1 MLFESRLGLTI
12 GIYCKSM
19 AITNK
24 SKKRNTT
31 DMLRKEKIWNHI
43 KCSIKT
49 TKDRKRVKRN
59 KEQRQQ
65 IENRHKYVRY

>member
-31 DMLRKEKIWNHI
+31 DMLREERKWTDI
-43 KCSIKT
+43 KCLIKT
-49 TKDRKRVKRN
+49 TKGGLPWW
-59 KEQRQQ
+59 
-65 IENRHKYVRY
+65 HSG